1 MKLNYTTISANAWA
15 FYAADVMVRIDAR
28 LAEEERQM
36 RECMGN
42 RDNYDL
48 QGIKDVIACN
58 EKNGWTRRANIA
70 RAILAERLAEIE
82 VHSVDIAFATES
94 EVSEIHRVEAH
105 NEKASTMRQLIELRD
120 KWESEGRADLH
131 AQAVEL
137 INKWAAV
144 MLAEQA
150 QAPAVEVPSMR
161 QLADKALHEAGFRDY
176 ALKVKECKGAS
187 FPAYDVWVRPAGAA
201 RGRLFMTLIYPDF
214 YVTA

>member
-1 MKLNYTTISANAWA
+1 MKLNHANILANAWT
-15 FYAADVMVRIDAR
+15 FYAADVMVRIDAMF
-28 LAEEERQM
+28 AEEERQM

-48 QGIKDVIACN
+48 QGIKEVIAHH
-58 EKNGWTRRANIA
+58 EKNGLTRRANIA
-70 RAILAERLAEIE
+70 RAILSERLSEIE
-82 VHSVDIAFATES
+82 VHSVDIAFATEL
-94 EVSEIHRVEAH
+94 EVAEIRRVEAH

-201 RGRLFMTLIYPDF
+201 RGRLFMTLICPDF

>member
-1 MKLNYTTISANAWA
+1 MKLTPANILSNAWA
-15 FYAADVMVRIDAR
+15 FYAEDIMVRIDAMQ
-28 LAEEERQM
+28 AEEERQM

-42 RDNYDL
+42 RDNYDIEEI
-48 QGIKDVIACN
+48 QKVVAYN
-58 EKNGWTRRANIA
+58 ERHGWARRANIA

-94 EVSEIHRVEAH
+94 EVAEIRRVEAH

-120 KWESEGRADLH
+120 RWEIEGRVDLH
-131 AQAVEL
+131 AQTVGL
-137 INKWAAV
+137 INEWAGV
-144 MLAEQA
+144 MLA
-150 QAPAVEVPSMR
+150 EVPSMR
-161 QLADKALHEAGFRDY
+161 QLADKALHDAGFRDY

-214 YVTA
+214 RVTA